1 MAFLKSSNKI
11 LNITD
16 SQKELTSL
24 IQVKLQELNFPERP
38 YSLYDP
44 VRYTLS
50 LGGKRMRPYFTLIGC
65 GMCGGDPEDAL
76 PAGMAIELLHNF
88 TLLHDDIMDAAE
100 KRRGKDSVFKKWDAS
115 TAILSGDAMYAWAFK
130 QLQYYGTDNSYSKEQ
145 YALIMDIFLESARTV
160 CEGQAYDLEFEDVE
174 MVSMHDYLKM
184 IRGKTAALISASF
197 KLGGAVA
204 GADDEYLINLQEF
217 GTEIGTAFQIQ
228 DDLLDVIADPEK
240 FGKKQGGDIIEGK
253 KTYLSILTLE
263 SGNKEEKEILRTV
276 LQKPVAVKEDVEKI
290 IDLYTSLGV
299 IEKTKATIKHHYDNA
314 LGHLEVF
321 DRSTYKDDIIDYLNK
336 LINREY

>member
-1 MAFLKSSNKI
+1 MI
-11 LNITD
+11 LNTTD

-24 IQVKLQELNFPERP
+24 IHQKLSELEFPERP

-50 LGGKRMRPYFTLIGC
+50 LGGKRIRPYFTLIGC
-65 GMCGGDPEDAL
+65 GLCGGDPEDAL

-88 TLLHDDIMDAAE
+88 TLLHDDIMDAADT
-100 KRRGKDSVFKKWDAS
+100 RRGKESVFKKWDSS
-115 TAILSGDAMYAWAFK
+115 TAILSGDAMYAWAFE
-130 QLQYYGTDNSYSKEQ
+130 QLQYYGNNEEYSKEQ

-160 CEGQAYDLEFEDVE
+160 CEGQAYDLEFEDIEKVT
-174 MVSMHDYLKM
+174 MQDYLKM

-204 GADDEYLINLQEF
+204 GAEDEYLYNLQEF
-217 GTEIGTAFQIQ
+217 GAEIGTAFQIQ

-253 KTYLSILTLE
+253 KTYLSILSLE
-263 SGNKEEKEILRTV
+263 SGNKKQKEILQKV
-276 LQKPVAVKEDVEKI
+276 LQKPVAGKEDVEKI

-299 IEKTKATIKHHYDNA
+299 IEKTRATIEYHYENA
-314 LGHLEVF
+314 MNHLEAF
-321 DRSTYKDDIIDYLNK
+321 NSSEYKDDIIDYLNK

>member
-1 MAFLKSSNKI
+1 MNT
-11 LNITD
+11 TD
-16 SQKELTSL
+16 NQKELKSL
-24 IQVKLQELNFPERP
+24 IQEKLQELEFPERP
-38 YSLYDP
+38 YSLYEP

-50 LGGKRMRPYFTLIGC
+50 LGGKRIRPYFTLTSC

-100 KRRGKDSVFKKWDAS
+100 KRRGMDSVYKKWDAS
-115 TAILSGDAMYAWAFK
+115 TAILSGDAMYAWAFE
-130 QLQYYGTDNSYSKEQ
+130 QLQYYGNNRSYSKDQ
-145 YALIMDIFLESARTV
+145 YAQIMDIFLESTRTV
-160 CEGQAYDLEFEDVE
+160 CEGQAYDLEFEETE
-174 MVSMHDYLKM
+174 MVSMQDYLEM

-204 GADDEYLINLQEF
+204 GADEEHLFNLQEF

-240 FGKKQGGDIIEGK
+240 FGKKRGGDIIEGK
-253 KTYLSILTLE
+253 KTYLSILSLE
-263 SGNKEEKEILRTV
+263 SGNKDQKKILRNV
-276 LQKPVAVKEDVEKI
+276 LQKQVAAEEDVEKI

-314 LGHLEVF
+314 LEHLEIF
-321 DRSTYKDDIIDYLNK
+321 DDSIYKDDIIDYLNK